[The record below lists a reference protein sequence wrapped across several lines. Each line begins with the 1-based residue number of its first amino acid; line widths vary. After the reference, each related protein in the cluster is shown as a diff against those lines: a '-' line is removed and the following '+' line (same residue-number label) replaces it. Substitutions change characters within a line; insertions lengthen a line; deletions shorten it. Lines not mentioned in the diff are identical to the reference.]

1 MLALY
6 IILGVLL
13 LLFSLTLLNVV
24 WYAEYDE
31 ELRVLVRI
39 GFLKIQLAP
48 SKPEKEKSKKKSPK
62 KQKKK
67 KPKKKTD
74 KPKEKKPSFIKQLHK
89 EHGVSGIINIVQRL
103 SELVVGALKGVFSHL
118 VVTELTVK
126 LEISGEDAA
135 ETAIKYGK
143 VCAALFPA
151 LGVITKIV
159 KVKHYNVSVTPVF
172 SDKPGTTRAYAKAK
186 AKLRLIHILRH
197 LLTKGISALKLYT
210 DVKNST

>member
-6 IILGVLL
+6 ITLGVLL
-13 LLFSLTLLNVV
+13 LLFSITLLNVV

-39 GFLKIQLAP
+39 GFIKIQLAP
-48 SKPEKEKSKKKSPK
+48 QKPEKK
-62 KQKKK
+62 KKK
-67 KPKKKTD
+67 KPKKKQPQKKKKKKTT

-89 EHGVSGIINIVQRL
+89 EHGVSGIINIVQRIA
-103 SELVVGALKGVFSHL
+103 ELVVGVLKGVFSHL
-118 VVTELTVK
+118 IVTELTIK
-126 LEISGEDAA
+126 LDVAGEDAA
-135 ETAIKYGK
+135 DSAIKYGR

-151 LGVITKIV
+151 LGAITKIV
-159 KVKHYNVSVTPVF
+159 KVKHYNVNVTPVF

-197 LLTKGISALKLYT
+197 LLTKGLSALKLFT

>member
-48 SKPEKEKSKKKSPK
+48 QKPKKEKPKKKAPK
-62 KQKKK
+62 KQKKQ
-67 KPKKKTD
+67 KKKTAE
-74 KPKEKKPSFIKQLHK
+74 PKEKKPSFIKQLHK
-89 EHGVSGIINIVQRL
+89 EHGITGIINIVQRL
-103 SELVVGALKGVFSHL
+103 AELVVGALKGVFSHL
-118 VVTELTVK
+118 IVTELTVK
-126 LEISGEDAA
+126 IEVSGEDAA
-135 ETAIKYGK
+135 DSAIKYGR

-151 LGVITKIV
+151 LGAITKIV
-159 KVKHYNVSVTPVF
+159 KVKHYNVNVTPVF

>member
-13 LLFSLTLLNVV
+13 FPFSLTLLNVV

-31 ELRVLVRI
+31 ELRVIVRI
-39 GFLKIQLAP
+39 GFVKIQLAP
-48 SKPEKEKSKKKSPK
+48 QKPDRKKKKKSPK

-67 KPKKKTD
+67 KQKKKTE

-89 EHGVSGIINIVQRL
+89 EHGVTGIINIVQRL
-103 SELVVGALKGVFSHL
+103 SELVVGALRGVFSHL
-118 VVTELTVK
+118 IVTELTIK
-126 LEISGEDAA
+126 LEVSGEDAA
-135 ETAIKYGK
+135 DSAIKYGK

-159 KVKHYNVSVTPVF
+159 KVKHYNVNVTPVF
-172 SDKPGTTRAYAKAK
+172 SDKPEMRAYAKAK

-197 LLTKGISALKLYT
+197 LLTKGVSALLLFT
-210 DVKNST
+210 DVKKST